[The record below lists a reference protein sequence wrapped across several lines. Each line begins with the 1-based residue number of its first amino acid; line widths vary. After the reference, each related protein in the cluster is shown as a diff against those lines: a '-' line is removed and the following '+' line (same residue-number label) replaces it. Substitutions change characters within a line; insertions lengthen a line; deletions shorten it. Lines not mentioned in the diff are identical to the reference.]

1 MKTTVFVMNMFFLT
15 SNIVFLIQ
23 CFVQDYLGK
32 NHILAS
38 LIFGIILII
47 NIVALEQ
54 YEKDSRRR

>member
-1 MKTTVFVMNMFFLT
+1 MKSMAFIMNIFFLT
-15 SNIVFLIQ
+15 SNTVFLIQ

-32 NHILAS
+32 NHILTS